1 MSGVVAVHGVQLAVA
16 AEQHGEAVLH
26 HLVGPL
32 DPGEEPRHLPHAG
45 GLVVGADGL
54 LLGFS

>member
-1 MSGVVAVHGVQLAVA
+1 MAVHGVQLAVA

-26 HLVGPL
+26 PLVGPL

-45 GLVVGADGL
+45 RLVGGVDGL
-54 LLGFS
+54 QLVLS